1 NDPQVSMM
9 RNWVAQA
16 PKAHAKPTVEKRPHT
31 HSESAGNPA
40 PHESLAHIFGYL
52 SDLSTDTEDEEDTTE
67 STESF
72 SHHPTAPP
80 LKRRKLDVPYR
91 VERAKKRKR
100 QLDDLAAA
108 LRNIEKVILSKKTQ
122 FAGGIHGLQAKRAHT
137 VQSHLLLVVRNGRNF
152 TDASQRAAESHGFA
166 SGWGGRQ
173 LRSWTRAWVNSRELP
188 KSRCGCHTNVY
199 SLLSDP
205 DIAGECRTYL
215 RSNKWAVNPEKLAQ
229 FTSGKL
235 IHSAASKYLQHVVE
249 EEMPKGLKKYL
260 ELELFPH
267 IHMKVAR
274 GVSLSTARRWM
285 RSEGFRY
292 ISHKKGLYF
301 DGHNRPDVVE
311 YRQNIFLPFMKA
323 CEPRLVQYVVGD
335 VEKELETQPLNYVER
350 RLVLVPHDEMTAQA
364 NNDADKTWVC
374 GDEHRLKKK
383 GVGRGI
389 QQSDVICSTVG
400 YLTEASESLEYGKN
414 HMGYWTGEH
423 FVKQLHEKIIPA
435 FEHAHGAG
443 YQALFL
449 IDNSQGHSA
458 YAEDALLVW
467 RMNIN
472 PGGKQA
478 HLHNGWYIHDGQTV
492 SQSMVYPND
501 HPQFPNQPK
510 GIKAVLIE
518 RGLYKSGCRGGARN
532 ATLMQMLFVATNVK
546 KYLRDNCDYT
556 FDTLKKNMPLAL
568 ASVSINT
575 I

>member
-1 NDPQVSMM
+1 M

-16 PKAHAKPTVEKRPHT
+16 LKAHAKPTVEKQP
-31 HSESAGNPA
+31 GNPA
-40 PHESLAHIFGYL
+40 PHESLTHIFGYL

-91 VERAKKRKR
+91 VERAEKRKQ

-108 LRNIEKVILSKKTQ
+108 LRDIEKVILSKKTQ

-137 VQSHLLLVVRNGRNF
+137 VQSHLALVVRNGQNF

-173 LRSWTRAWVNSRELP
+173 LRSWTRAWVSSRELP
-188 KSRCGCHTNVY
+188 KSRRGCHTKVY

-235 IHSAASKYLQHVVE
+235 IHSAASKYLQHMVD

-260 ELELFPH
+260 ELELFPR

-274 GVSLSTARRWM
+274 GVSLSTA
-285 RSEGFRY
+285 
-292 ISHKKGLYF
+292 
-301 DGHNRPDVVE
+301 P
-311 YRQNIFLPFMKA
+311 
-323 CEPRLVQYVVGD
+323 
-335 VEKELETQPLNYVER
+335 
-350 RLVLVPHDEMTAQA
+350 QA
-364 NNDADKTWVC
+364 NNNADKTWVC

-389 QQSDVICSTVG
+389 QQSDVICLTVG

-414 HMGYWTGEH
+414 HAGYWTGEH

-435 FEHAHGAG
+435 FEHAHGTG

-467 RMNIN
+467 RMNVN

-478 HLHNGWYIHDGQTV
+478 HLRNGWYIHNGQTV

-510 GIKAVLIE
+510 GIKA
-518 RGLYKSGCRGGARN
+518 
-532 ATLMQMLFVATNVK
+532 
-546 KYLRDNCDYT
+546 YLRDNCDYT

>member
-1 NDPQVSMM
+1 M
-9 RNWVAQA
+9 
-16 PKAHAKPTVEKRPHT
+16 
-31 HSESAGNPA
+31 
-40 PHESLAHIFGYL
+40 
-52 SDLSTDTEDEEDTTE
+52 
-67 STESF
+67 
-72 SHHPTAPP
+72 APP
-80 LKRRKLDVPYR
+80 LKHRKLDVPYH
-91 VERAKKRKR
+91 VERAEKRKR

-108 LRNIEKVILSKKTQ
+108 LRDIEKVI
-122 FAGGIHGLQAKRAHT
+122 F
-137 VQSHLLLVVRNGRNF
+137 HLALVVHNGQNF

-173 LRSWTRAWVNSRELP
+173 LHSWTQAWVNSRELP
-188 KSRCGCHTNVY
+188 KSRCGCHTKVY

-235 IHSAASKYLQHVVE
+235 IHSAASKYLQHMVD

-260 ELELFPH
+260 ELELFPC

-274 GVSLSTARRWM
+274 GVSLSTA
-285 RSEGFRY
+285 S
-292 ISHKKGLYF
+292 
-301 DGHNRPDVVE
+301 
-311 YRQNIFLPFMKA
+311 
-323 CEPRLVQYVVGD
+323 
-335 VEKELETQPLNYVER
+335 
-350 RLVLVPHDEMTAQA
+350 QA

-383 GVGRGI
+383 GVGWGI

-414 HMGYWTGEH
+414 HVGYWTGEH
-423 FVKQLHEKIIPA
+423 FIKQLHEKIIPA

-467 RMNIN
+467 RMNVN

-478 HLHNGWYIHDGQTV
+478 HLRNGWYIHDGQTV

-510 GIKAVLIE
+510 GIKA
-518 RGLYKSGCRGGARN
+518 
-532 ATLMQMLFVATNVK
+532 
-546 KYLRDNCDYT
+546 YLRDNCDYT

-575 I
+575 IRLWQHRMFQWMEAYRSGLTTRDAQLRVKQFSSARYKSHRRVPETVARFFDHV

>member
-1 NDPQVSMM
+1 
-9 RNWVAQA
+9 
-16 PKAHAKPTVEKRPHT
+16 
-31 HSESAGNPA
+31 
-40 PHESLAHIFGYL
+40 
-52 SDLSTDTEDEEDTTE
+52 
-67 STESF
+67 
-72 SHHPTAPP
+72 
-80 LKRRKLDVPYR
+80 
-91 VERAKKRKR
+91 
-100 QLDDLAAA
+100 
-108 LRNIEKVILSKKTQ
+108 LSKKTQ
-122 FAGGIHGLQAKRAHT
+122 FAGGIHGLQAKQART
-137 VQSHLLLVVRNGRNF
+137 IQSHLALVVRNGRNF

-188 KSRCGCHTNVY
+188 KSRRGCHTKVY

-205 DIAGECRTYL
+205 NIAGECRTYL

-229 FTSGKL
+229 FTCGKL
-235 IHSAASKYLQHVVE
+235 IHSAASKYLQHVVD

-260 ELELFPH
+260 ELELFPR
-267 IHMKVAR
+267 IHMKVTR
-274 GVSLSTARRWM
+274 GVSLSTARHWM

-301 DGHNRPDVVE
+301 DGHDHPDVIE

-323 CEPRLVQYVVGD
+323 CEPRLVQYVVGN

-400 YLTEASESLEYGKN
+400 YLTEASDSLEYGKN
-414 HMGYWTGEH
+414 HEGYWTGEH
-423 FVKQLHEKIIPA
+423 FVKQVSILQYTLFTLLKIKYCQLRTKIIPA
-435 FEHAHGAG
+435 FERAHGAG

-458 YAEDALLVW
+458 YAEDALLTS
-467 RMNIN
+467 RMNVN

-478 HLHNGWYIHDGQTV
+478 HMRDGWYDHDGRTV
-492 SQSMVYPND
+492 SQSMVYPSD

-518 RGLYKSGCRGGARN
+518 RGLYKSGCRGRCEKCN
-532 ATLMQMLFVATNVK
+532 PDVDVACCNKHVLERQPDFQQQKSLVQETIEQSGHMCIFLPKFHCELNPIEFFWGRVK

-568 ASVSINT
+568 ASVSVNT
-575 I
+575 IRLWQH